1 MAQRH
6 LITVWIAQVGAMEY
20 FCVIRLHP
28 GTLPEIQ
35 TMQSGA
41 LSVPMA
47 ARVSTMMLNAID
59 LLAELA
65 RAARKFMESSQ
76 LKFVQRNYSTAS
88 TERDASF
95 VALPVTRGCF
105 S

>member
-1 MAQRH
+1 
-6 LITVWIAQVGAMEY
+6 
-20 FCVIRLHP
+20 
-28 GTLPEIQ
+28 
-35 TMQSGA
+35 MQSGL
-41 LSVPMA
+41 LSVLMA
-47 ARVSTMMLNAID
+47 VRVSILMLKAID

-65 RAARKFMESSQ
+65 WDAGKFMKSSQ

-95 VALPVTRGCF
+95 VALPVTKGCF